1 MRFIT
6 TFSNILIWFSIPL
19 YCERQF
25 QIIISN
31 IWDSSKCILRKD
43 KLMKYH
49 SQRQHDTC
57 LFQMQ
62 SQLRMNYLSVK
73 REISRSP
80 FHPIISIPL
89 KIVSLHCVTFLSVKK
104 LFHYKLFFWKDW
116 SAENWSLKKK
126 KDEPHF
132 LWLGMHMDVI
142 PSAVFVCVCGLCY
155 AQAHHLFAT
164 AWTVAH

>member
-126 KDEPHF
+126 KKTNLIFYD
-132 LWLGMHMDVI
+132 
-142 PSAVFVCVCGLCY
+142 
-155 AQAHHLFAT
+155 
-164 AWTVAH
+164 